1 MTDSTHADAPR
12 PAVFWDDA
20 QGLLAPMRDL
30 RPIFGVRTGALTTI
44 DRLQRALA
52 LDPVAVF
59 VPDELAD
66 LTRETQPLPVN
77 ELAKDAGPVLAI
89 NGRCPLPL
97 DEIDQLGEGSALVEP
112 SGDVVAAYLDAAD
125 ALRLLRGERPDME
138 ELGLPHDV
146 LITRPWHVRSGR
158 DLAISVD
165 LQLLAA
171 EVPHYADAPDY
182 ITLIG
187 PEPPRVHPTARVY
200 PEVVFNTEDGPVVID
215 AGATVRPRAI
225 IAGPAYIGPN
235 STVLENAFIK
245 PNTAIGHWCKV
256 AGEIGGTIMQ
266 GYSNKGHDGHLGDAW
281 LGEWVNLGAATVNS
295 NLLNTYGEV
304 TALAEPGASRERT
317 GETFFGCV
325 LGDHVKTA
333 IGTRIMTGTIAH
345 TGAMWAATE
354 PMSGCVGRFAW
365 KTDAGL
371 TSYRAAKFLEAAN
384 AMMGRRKVEM
394 GEAYEARVRELA
406 GS

>member
-1 MTDSTHADAPR
+1 MTDSRPTDAPR
-12 PAVFWDDA
+12 PAIFWDDDR
-20 QGLLAPMRDL
+20 GLLAPMRDL

-44 DRLQRALA
+44 DRLERALG
-52 LDPVAVF
+52 LDPVGVF
-59 VPDELAD
+59 VPEALAGV
-66 LTRETQPLPVN
+66 TRESQPLPVN
-77 ELAKDAGPVLAI
+77 ELAKDAGPVLVV

-125 ALRLLRGERPDME
+125 ALMLLRGERPDME
-138 ELGLPHDV
+138 GVGVPHDV

-200 PEVVFNTEDGPVVID
+200 PEVIFNTEDGPVVVD
-215 AGATVRPRAI
+215 AGAVVRPRAI
-225 IAGPAYIGPN
+225 ITGPAYIGPN
-235 STVLENAFIK
+235 STVLEGAFIK

-281 LGEWVNLGAATVNS
+281 LGEWVNLGAGTVNS
-295 NLLNTYGEV
+295 NLLNTYSEV
-304 TALAEPGASRERT
+304 TAVAEPGGSRERT

-345 TGAMWAATE
+345 TGAMWAASE
-354 PMSGCVGRFAW
+354 AMSGCVGRFAW

-371 TSYRAAKFLEAAN
+371 TGYRAGKFLDAAG
-384 AMMGRRKVEM
+384 AMMGRRRVEM
-394 GEAYEARVRELA
+394 GAAYAARVRELA
-406 GS
+406 GG